1 MTEAP
6 RASRSRSAPASHRSR
21 ISTPCAYSA
30 APGGARWWWTG
41 SSGRSPMTC
50 RSSACRSGRISGPQ
64 TMPMPRPGSGD
75 KATSVAAMSSHIF
88 LPNGVHIAL
97 PWGGGADGID
107 ADPAVPLP
115 GGSVPAVILTS
126 AGSLALGCSASD
138 YPSGGAAG
146 ALVIVSR
153 GTCSFVT
160 KATLAK
166 AAGAVAIGVVN
177 NTTGFFNPAIPGV
190 TIPFIELR
198 QTDSATFAGA
208 PQPDNATVAFADI
221 PNAAFRAVAD
231 FSAGGPRKP
240 DGHLKP
246 DISAPGVSVFS
257 TAVGTGNQGLFES
270 GTSMATPHVAGSA
283 ALAVQAHPHWSAD
296 AVAVGLVYTA
306 AANPIHS
313 YSAARSGHGLG

>member
-1 MTEAP
+1 M
-6 RASRSRSAPASHRSR
+6 
-21 ISTPCAYSA
+21 
-30 APGGARWWWTG
+30 
-41 SSGRSPMTC
+41 
-50 RSSACRSGRISGPQ
+50 
-64 TMPMPRPGSGD
+64 D
-75 KATSVAAMSSHIF
+75 SHIF
-88 LPNGVHIAL
+88 LPNGVHSAL
-97 PWGGGADGID
+97 PGGGGADGT
-107 ADPAVPLP
+107 AGAPAVPLP

-208 PQPDNATVAFADI
+208 PQPDNATVAGYSARRLGNGLVQPVGATQTSVIAHAEDGTPSLSFG
-221 PNAAFRAVAD
+221 VAELTRD
-231 FSAGGPRKP
+231 FSGQASIVVENRGDAPASFALSVMQGAGAAHTATLSSSSITIG
-240 DGHLKP
+240 GHASRTVAVHLAVP
-246 DISAPGVSVFS
+246 
-257 TAVGTGNQGLFES
+257 VGTVGDLRALRQVQGGGLFLS
-270 GTSMATPHVAGSA
+270 PHR
-283 ALAVQAHPHWSAD
+283 H
-296 AVAVGLVYTA
+296 
-306 AANPIHS
+306 HS
-313 YSAARSGHGLG
+313 LP